1 MAVLSTAQLV
11 ANAAANQADNSTQA
25 IKAVHTREGDQN
37 GAESA
42 FNKVSDKNLVNLR
55 EYISGRQY
63 EVGEGCMYDNGGGLF
78 TWKANKDTVGVFNA
92 SDWDVV
98 GGAAVGSSFQLD
110 PANSNGLVL
119 TGANPQILG
128 LSPATAS
135 VPGSLLAAD
144 WAAFNAKQ
152 TALGFTPE
160 DVGTKGV
167 ANGYTPLNSG
177 GKIDLAFIPDS
188 ITGALNYKG
197 SWNAATNIPA
207 ISDATGS
214 KGDYYVTAVFGTQD
228 LGDGPISFSIGDWAI
243 HNGTKFERLENSQE
257 GVNSVQGLT
266 GPAVSLGTG
275 TPGAMT
281 VWAPNNVFKD
291 SEINVFEKS
300 IGLGVTPTIAGAIG
314 IFLNDTGTGLSYY
327 SRELNETELVARAGG
342 QWISINKLTPSG
354 ERVFVCR
361 GRMQI
366 DNASGLNPSLSL
378 PASLTTAPQIYLNPT
393 GVVPTNPKNGEMWTT
408 STGLFYRHNGVTI
421 NLTTAAVSA
430 KNGLKV
436 DGGFVKMGGLLT
448 ENTTILGAFRA
459 FRFEDLINF
468 YVQSSVTQFGDD

>member
-98 GGAAVGSSFQLD
+98 GGNCGWIIIPIRSGEFKWVNTS
-110 PANSNGLVL
+110 
-119 TGANPQILG
+119 TGTNPQILG

-266 GPAVSLGTG
+266 GPVVSLGTG

-281 VWAPNNVFKD
+281 VWAPNNVFK
-291 SEINVFEKS
+291 
-300 IGLGVTPTIAGAIG
+300 
-314 IFLNDTGTGLSYY
+314 
-327 SRELNETELVARAGG
+327 ETE
-342 QWISINKLTPSG
+342 I
-354 ERVFVCR
+354 
-361 GRMQI
+361 
-366 DNASGLNPSLSL
+366 
-378 PASLTTAPQIYLNPT
+378 
-393 GVVPTNPKNGEMWTT
+393 
-408 STGLFYRHNGVTI
+408 
-421 NLTTAAVSA
+421 
-430 KNGLKV
+430 
-436 DGGFVKMGGLLT
+436 
-448 ENTTILGAFRA
+448 
-459 FRFEDLINF
+459 
-468 YVQSSVTQFGDD
+468 